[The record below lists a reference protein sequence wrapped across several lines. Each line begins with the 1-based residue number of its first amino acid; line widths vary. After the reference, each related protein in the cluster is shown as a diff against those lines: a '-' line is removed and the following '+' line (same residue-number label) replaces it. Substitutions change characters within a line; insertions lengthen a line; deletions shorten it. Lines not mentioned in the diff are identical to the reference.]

1 MLRNRRNGFP
11 VLFLIL
17 ILLLVAFGFILGLWS
32 SSLFGQ
38 KEDGRES
45 LSPTLDLVAGS
56 EDGLFSETLHE
67 QETKK
72 DQVTEQEMAPKST
85 IEPTMAPKPTVEP
98 TMAPKPTIE
107 PTMTPKPT
115 IEPTMTPKPTIE
127 PTMTPKPTVEPTMTP
142 TPTVEPTMTPTPTI
156 EPSMTPKPTVEPTK
170 TPVRTAAPTEEPQI
184 QVPDMGDINEQRFN
198 APLIGRSMTITVVLG
213 DASASSVTVVCPD
226 GSILSGSQQGNTFTF
241 YATSESGTY
250 VVKTVGYSSAGSVAV
265 SVHCQ

>member
-56 EDGLFSETLHE
+56 EDGLFSEALQE
-67 QETKK
+67 QETQK
-72 DQVTEQEMAPKST
+72 DQVTEQEMTPTPT
-85 IEPTMAPKPTVEP
+85 IEPTMAPTPTVEP

-107 PTMTPKPT
+107 PTMTPTPT
-115 IEPTMTPKPTIE
+115 IEPTMA
-127 PTMTPKPTVEPTMTP
+127 P
-142 TPTVEPTMTPTPTI
+142 TPTIEPTMTPTPTI
-156 EPSMTPKPTVEPTK
+156 EPTMTPTPTIKPTVAPTPTIKPTVTPMPTVEPTK
-170 TPVRTAAPTEEPQI
+170 TPVQTAAPTEEPQI

>member
-127 PTMTPKPTVEPTMTP
+127 PTMTPKPTIEPT
-142 TPTVEPTMTPTPTI
+142 
-156 EPSMTPKPTVEPTK
+156 MTPKPTVEPTK